1 LSRYRI
7 HAAFRPRFARREIL
21 RSRSG
26 LNGPAERT
34 TTGLTAPIL
43 LLLGLAVPLSLLAV
57 SAHQPGS
64 WHDLAAPATLRA
76 IRHTLFAGAASALW
90 ATLLGGAF
98 ALLAGLTDLP
108 RRRALSFLFLLLMII
123 PGQVSAI
130 AWIALTGPTSPI
142 LAPLG
147 LAPPPGAPV
156 PLYGAGGIIFLM
168 GVEHAPIVFL
178 ILAAGLRAIPAELL
192 EAAASS
198 GASARQS
205 LARIVLPLA
214 LPSLAAGLSGAF
226 AAGIGNFATPALLGI
241 PGRYL
246 MLTTLIFQRLS
257 GFGPDELGEVTIL
270 SLLLGLFSLA
280 AVVAERSFTRT
291 TALAAGRRA
300 PPFALGAW
308 RLPAEALCW
317 LALVLLLF
325 LPLAAL
331 LATAATRAYGQALT
345 PASLSFTH
353 FATVLFA
360 EPAMRRAF
368 LNSTLLA
375 ALSAILLALLA
386 AAAAHRAEAG
396 SRIAKLAL
404 AAAEIPYVLPGTA
417 LGIGC
422 ILLFLRPICGV
433 SLYDT
438 LAILLVAYLMR
449 FFALARRPVQA
460 LLKTL
465 DPALEES
472 AASLGAP
479 YRTRLARI
487 VLPALAPGLA
497 AGAVLVFLGA
507 FSELTVSALLWSEGN
522 ETIGV
527 MIFNLEQAGELS
539 AAAALSVI
547 ATGVTLALLAA
558 AALAAR
564 GRAILPWQE

>member
-1 LSRYRI
+1 MD
-7 HAAFRPRFARREIL
+7 
-21 RSRSG
+21 
-26 LNGPAERT
+26 GPAERAT
-34 TTGLTAPIL
+34 TALTAPLL
-43 LLLGLAVPLSLLAV
+43 LLLGLAVPVSLLAV
-57 SAHQPGS
+57 TARQPGP
-64 WHDLAAPATLRA
+64 WHDLASPATLRA
-76 IRHTLFAGAASALW
+76 IRHTLIAGAASALW
-90 ATLLGGAF
+90 AALLGGAF

-123 PGQVSAI
+123 PGQVSVI
-130 AWIALTGPTSPI
+130 AWIALTGPASPI

-147 LAPPPGAPV
+147 LAPRPGAPL
-156 PLYGAGGIIFLM
+156 PLYGPFGIIFLM

-178 ILAAGLRAIPAELL
+178 ILAAGLRAIPATLL
-192 EAAASS
+192 EAAASA
-198 GASARQS
+198 GAGPWRS
-205 LARIVLPLA
+205 LARILLPLS
-214 LPSLAAGLSGAF
+214 LPSLTAGLSGAF

-257 GFGPDELGEVTIL
+257 GFGPDELGALTIL

-280 AVVAERSFTRT
+280 AVAAERT
-291 TALAAGRRA
+291 LAAPTPLTPTGRA

-308 RLPAEALCW
+308 RRPAEALCW
-317 LALVLLLF
+317 LALAVLLF

-331 LATAATRAYGQALT
+331 LATAATRAYGQSLT
-345 PASLSFTH
+345 LATLSLAH
-353 FATVLFA
+353 FRDVLFA
-360 EPAMRRAF
+360 EPATRRAF

-375 ALSAILLALLA
+375 ALAASLLALLA

-396 SRIAKLAL
+396 SRITKLAL

-422 ILLFLRPICGV
+422 ILLFLRPILGL

-438 LAILLVAYLMR
+438 LAILLIAYLMR

-465 DPALEES
+465 DPAIEES

-479 YRTRLARI
+479 YRSRLARV

-497 AGAVLVFLGA
+497 AGALLVFLAA

-522 ETIGV
+522 ETVGV
-527 MIFNLEQAGELS
+527 MIFNLEQAGEFS

-547 ATGVTLALLAA
+547 AVAVTLLLLAA

-564 GRAILPWQE
+564 GRDVLPWQQ